1 MSLPTFIAIEAVLA
15 EEESF
20 PVSLAWSLPDGRI
33 KQALIQP
40 DESWLDEDSAL
51 LALQDMNL
59 EIQAY
64 SAAEVVRE
72 LMYDQQDDVYYLD
85 ALHPQEQWLLKLYAA
100 AGQDVSV
107 ELSEA
112 AELCPD
118 TEEWQMAYQE
128 ALQFLGL
135 DPTRAEDQ
143 VRALLETHVMLT
155 GEQQDEPGEE

>member
-1 MSLPTFIAIEAVLA
+1 MSLPTFIAIEAAVA
-15 EEESF
+15 DEASF

-51 LALQDMNL
+51 LALQDMSL

-85 ALHPQEQWLLKLYAA
+85 SLHPQEQWLLKLYAA
-100 AGQDVSV
+100 AGQDVSF
-107 ELSEA
+107 ELIEA
-112 AELCPD
+112 ADLCPD
-118 TEEWQMAYQE
+118 AEEWRVAYQE
-128 ALQFLGL
+128 TLQFLGL
-135 DPTRAEDQ
+135 DPSRSEDQ

-155 GEQQDEPGEE
+155 GDQPEESGEE